1 MVGTQVQRIKP
12 LGRES
17 TKHPGHKSLQFPS
30 FSLKP
35 PGSMS
40 ISERD
45 VVIRN
50 TAQLFILKEYSIL
63 CSRRLL
69 LSFEIGQITV
79 MMAYRTHM
87 DWDSLPPQ
95 CMLRI
100 SIRYS
105 CQLPPPL
112 HPQFNINLLQHII
125 LLPPPQHLASYHC
138 PIVIHCLRSTQEDQC
153 PITANTQSIKAC
165 QSCV

>member
-35 PGSMS
+35 PGSLS

-105 CQLPPPL
+105 CQLPPPPSSSVQHKSL
-112 HPQFNINLLQHII
+112 ATHHPPATTSTLGII
-125 LLPPPQHLASYHC
+125 SLSYCNPLFEKHAG
-138 PIVIHCLRSTQEDQC
+138 RSMSDYSKYT
-153 PITANTQSIKAC
+153 KY
-165 QSCV
+165 